1 MEITNAQRAEVLTC
15 ALPYIQ
21 QYTNKIVVI
30 KYGGNAMVNEELKTA
45 VMGDLVLLSL
55 TGIKTVLVHGGGPEI
70 TSALNRMNI
79 ESKFVDGLRVT
90 DKETADIVQMV
101 LAGKVNKDLVK
112 LLGAHGGRA
121 IGLSGVDAG
130 MIKARPVDERL
141 GFVGEITSVD
151 PRPILDLLDN
161 GYIPIISTV
170 GCDDNGNIYNINA
183 DTAACAIAASLG
195 AESLIT
201 MTDINGI
208 MRDTSDESTLIPLIR
223 ADEMSEL
230 LNRGIISGGMIPK
243 VESCIKA
250 VNSGVKK
257 VIIIDGRVPHSII
270 IEMFTN
276 EGIGTMFIK

>member
-170 GCDDNGNIYNINA
+170 GCDDDGNIYNINA

-223 ADEMSEL
+223 ADETSEL